1 MKNKNLTRI
10 LYFVGVACFTSCDV
24 SYFDKEMEGSKIN
37 LELPIPI
44 GTSEYSIDRM
54 FEDLEFEDIESDT
67 DGNLKISYTESI
79 EGGDNTA
86 FNVEVGDIN
95 VNTLIPLPTVV
106 SNNFIGGSFTVPA
119 IFEQD
124 LETEGEEIKEI
135 ELSQQI
141 TKAIFDQGT
150 LDIVLKSD
158 YDSEVELSLTIPSL
172 KDENGAAYTVTKIF
186 SNGTETINLELK
198 NYDADFTHDGTALNQ
213 TFNSFVVKYTTK
225 LKLRAGDVFND
236 TDELRFDVNIKDAG
250 APEAVFGDFLKEG
263 FDVSNQTI
271 SLDFFD
277 DFGDGGISFANA
289 SMKLVAKSGYGFPI
303 GLDLSGIT
311 AKNNTSGTSIQLNR
325 TEGNEVIFNG
335 VAVEDYDVTK
345 SVVETELILNGD
357 NSNINE
363 LLSSKPNEIDLSVS
377 GSANPEHID
386 GEPNENF
393 FAKGYDGFG
402 IDLVIDVP
410 LNVKFDNIEFTE
422 TFEFDVDEI
431 SEELESLSLKIA
443 TENEIPLTGAINLV
457 FKDVNDNPV
466 DGILVEPNIV
476 AFKAAPVDAT
486 TGESNGTETNVTE
499 FNITNIEALNEV
511 AEIDLVISLNST
523 EGAESVVLNKNNS
536 VKATL
541 SAKASAT
548 VNLDDSDNE

>member
-10 LYFVGVACFTSCDV
+10 LYFVGVACMTSCDV
-24 SYFDKEMEGSKIN
+24 SYFDKEMEGSEIN
-37 LELPIPI
+37 LELPVPI

-54 FEDLEFEDIESDT
+54 FEELEFEDIETDT

-79 EGGDNTA
+79 EGGDNAA

-95 VNTLIPLPTVV
+95 VNTLIPLPTEI
-106 SNNFIGGSFTVPA
+106 SDNFVGGSFTVPA
-119 IFEQD
+119 IGEQD
-124 LETEGEEIKEI
+124 LETAGQEIEEI

-158 YDSEVELSLTIPSL
+158 YDSEVELTITIPSL
-172 KDENGAAYTVTKIF
+172 EDENGVAYTVTEIF
-186 SNGTETINLELK
+186 SNETTTINLELK

-213 TFNSFVVKYTTK
+213 TFNTFVVKYTTK
-225 LKLRAGDVFND
+225 LKLRAGDVFKD
-236 TDELRFDVNIKDAG
+236 TDELRFDVSIKDAG
-250 APEAVFGDFLKEG
+250 APEAVFGDFLKES

-271 SLDFFD
+271 SLDFFE

-311 AKNNTSGTSIQLNR
+311 AKNNTSGTSVQLNR
-325 TEGNEVIFNG
+325 TEGNEVVFNG

-345 SVVETELILNGD
+345 SVVETELTLNGE

-363 LLSSKPNEIDLSVS
+363 LLSSKPNKIELNVS

-386 GEPNENF
+386 GTPNNNF

-402 IDLVIDVP
+402 MDLVIDVP
-410 LNVKFDNIEFTE
+410 LDVKFDNIEFTE
-422 TFEFDVDEI
+422 TFDFDVDEI
-431 SEELESLSLKIA
+431 SEELKNISLKVA
-443 TENEIPLTGAINLV
+443 TENEIPLTGAIELV
-457 FKDVNDNPV
+457 FKKANGTVV
-466 DGILVEPNIV
+466 DGILVETDIV
-476 AFKAAPVDAT
+476 AFKAAPVDAE
-486 TGESNGTETNVTE
+486 GKSNGTETNVTE

-523 EGAESVVLNKNNS
+523 DGADSVVLNKSNR
-536 VKATL
+536 VTATL

-548 VNLDDSDNE
+548 VNLDSDNE

>member
-10 LYFVGVACFTSCDV
+10 LYFVGVACMTSCDV
-24 SYFDKEMEGSKIN
+24 SYFDKEMEGSEIN
-37 LELPIPI
+37 LELPVPI

-54 FEDLEFEDIESDT
+54 FEELEFEDIETDT

-79 EGGDNTA
+79 EGGDNAA

-95 VNTLIPLPTVV
+95 VNTLIPLPTEI
-106 SNNFIGGSFTVPA
+106 SDNFVGGSFTVPA
-119 IFEQD
+119 IGEQD
-124 LETEGEEIKEI
+124 LETAGQEIEEI

-158 YDSEVELSLTIPSL
+158 YDSEVELTITIPSL
-172 KDENGAAYTVTKIF
+172 EDENGVAYTVTEIF
-186 SNGTETINLELK
+186 SNETTTINLELK

-213 TFNSFVVKYTTK
+213 TFNTFVVKYTTK
-225 LKLRAGDVFND
+225 LKLRAGDVFKD
-236 TDELRFDVNIKDAG
+236 TDELRFDVSIKDAG
-250 APEAVFGDFLKEG
+250 APEAVFGDFLKES

-271 SLDFFD
+271 SLDFFE

-311 AKNNTSGTSIQLNR
+311 AKNNTSGTSVQLNR

-345 SVVETELILNGD
+345 SVVETELTLNGE

-363 LLSSKPNEIDLSVS
+363 LLSSKPNKIELNVS

-386 GEPNENF
+386 GTPNNNF

-402 IDLVIDVP
+402 MDLVIDVP
-410 LNVKFDNIEFTE
+410 LDVKFDNIEFTE
-422 TFEFDVDEI
+422 TFDFDVDEI
-431 SEELESLSLKIA
+431 SEELKNISLKVA
-443 TENEIPLTGAINLV
+443 TENEIPLTGAIELV
-457 FKDVNDNPV
+457 FKKANGTVV
-466 DGILVEPNIV
+466 DGILVETDIV
-476 AFKAAPVDAT
+476 AFKAAPVDAE
-486 TGESNGTETNVTE
+486 GKSNGTETNVTE

-523 EGAESVVLNKNNS
+523 DGADSVVLNKSNR
-536 VKATL
+536 VTATL

-548 VNLDDSDNE
+548 VNLDSDNE